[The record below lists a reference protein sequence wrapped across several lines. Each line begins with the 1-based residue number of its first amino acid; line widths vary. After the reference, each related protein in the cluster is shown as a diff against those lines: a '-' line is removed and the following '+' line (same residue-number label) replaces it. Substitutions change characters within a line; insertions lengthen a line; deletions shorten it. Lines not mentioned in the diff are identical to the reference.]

1 VKRIA
6 RTIAQ
11 MACAAAAL
19 GAAGD
24 APLVVRE
31 QLWMAPTQDASL
43 LLAEAPECMAAA
55 SIEAEAG
62 RALFRS
68 PFVLGG
74 PAARIGLSCHACHT
88 NGARN
93 AAFFLPELTDRA
105 GAADVT
111 SSWSSAVRGD
121 GVLNPRDIP
130 SLVDAAQRD
139 AFGAGETLSLHDFI
153 RGVVVEE
160 FQGAGDPT
168 VIAALTAYVAA
179 LERDAC
185 PSPARTRAPLSV
197 GSAAD
202 DVRRAVAAL
211 PHDPTQ
217 AAVALAARDIIGRI
231 VERLPQRRFARERAA
246 LEASARALAHPQ
258 ALLAEEGRMTA
269 WRAQFDGTIAAIAR
283 RERETYF
290 DEATLAQ
297 ALAAPTRTG
306 R

>member
-1 VKRIA
+1 
-6 RTIAQ
+6 
-11 MACAAAAL
+11 
-19 GAAGD
+19 
-24 APLVVRE
+24 
-31 QLWMAPTQDASL
+31 
-43 LLAEAPECMAAA
+43 
-55 SIEAEAG
+55 
-62 RALFRS
+62 
-68 PFVLGG
+68 
-74 PAARIGLSCHACHT
+74 
-88 NGARN
+88 
-93 AAFFLPELTDRA
+93 
-105 GAADVT
+105 
-111 SSWSSAVRGD
+111 VRGD